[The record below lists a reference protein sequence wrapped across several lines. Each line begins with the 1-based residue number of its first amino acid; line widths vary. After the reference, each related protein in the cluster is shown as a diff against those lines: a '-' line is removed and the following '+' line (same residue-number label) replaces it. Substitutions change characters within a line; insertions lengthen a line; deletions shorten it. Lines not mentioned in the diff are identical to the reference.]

1 MKLAPF
7 VTTLLLNCLLTLSA
21 SAQATQ
27 TPAPQSPGQ
36 KPAPAATEGEPK
48 KNEVELALEEAKK
61 HGEPIL
67 AACLQDCEEENI
79 LKGQALSLPQPAYP
93 PIARAAHVAGTV
105 KVHIII
111 DTEGIVIAA
120 AAVEGHPLL
129 QPACVAAA
137 RHARFSPTLYE
148 GKPVK
153 VTGVINYNFVA
164 K

>member
-1 MKLAPF
+1 MKLPPL
-7 VTTLLLNCLLTLSA
+7 VITLLLLCFSA
-21 SAQATQ
+21 HAQTSAQTSQ
-27 TPAPQSPGQ
+27 TPTPQTPEQ
-36 KPAPAATEGEPK
+36 KPASEGEPQ
-48 KNEVELALEEAKK
+48 KNEVERALDEAKK
-61 HGEPIL
+61 NGEPVL
-67 AACLQDCEEENI
+67 TACFQDCEEESI
-79 LKGQALSLPQPAYP
+79 LKGQALSLPQPPYP

-105 KVHIII
+105 KVHTII